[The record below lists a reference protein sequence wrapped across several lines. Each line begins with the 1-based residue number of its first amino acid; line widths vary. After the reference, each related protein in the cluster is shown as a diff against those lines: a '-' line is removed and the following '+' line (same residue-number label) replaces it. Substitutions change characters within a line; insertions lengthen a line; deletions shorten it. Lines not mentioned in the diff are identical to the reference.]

1 MIFVSNIL
9 MASGKFEQD
18 SCQDLNQLIP
28 TSLSSTSDG
37 DNSTGVCP
45 DVVNPSPS
53 LRTTI
58 SPMFESSSSQLI
70 VSISSSSNVHTTV
83 EHHTIIVAT
92 PTSYF
97 PHSTPISYS
106 SISSIINKQPR
117 FTTGPMNMYSSS
129 LVTVTSSS
137 SVTYTL
143 PYSSPIP
150 TLATPTLIHVSHT
163 NGSVSQTSARSSL
176 TSPGATPS
184 PTMLFCSESS
194 EDGKWPQTPSCT
206 NATSTNCGN
215 NSSHANG

>member
-83 EHHTIIVAT
+83 EHHTHPSVILRYPALL
-92 PTSYF
+92 
-97 PHSTPISYS
+97 
-106 SISSIINKQPR
+106 INNLGLLQDR
-117 FTTGPMNMYSSS
+117 WICTHHHWW
-129 LVTVTSSS
+129 L
-137 SVTYTL
+137 L
-143 PYSSPIP
+143 PALP
-150 TLATPTLIHVSHT
+150 V
-163 NGSVSQTSARSSL
+163 
-176 TSPGATPS
+176 S
-184 PTMLFCSESS
+184 PTHYLIPHLSLLLQHQHSFMCLTQMVVCLRHLLVLHLLHQGLPHLLPCYFVLNHQRMVN
-194 EDGKWPQTPSCT
+194 GPKLHLVPMPHPLTVGTTPHMQTVS
-206 NATSTNCGN
+206 
-215 NSSHANG
+215 